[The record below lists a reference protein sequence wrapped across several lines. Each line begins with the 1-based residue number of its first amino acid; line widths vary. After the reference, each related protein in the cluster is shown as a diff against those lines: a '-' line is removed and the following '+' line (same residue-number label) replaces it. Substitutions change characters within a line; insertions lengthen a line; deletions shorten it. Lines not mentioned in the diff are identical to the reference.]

1 MDFIL
6 VPDAFAASET
16 RHALAQ
22 RNTMGAKVGSF
33 SVLLE
38 TLAALWLIDPSDL
51 DWDIAL
57 QEQALAMMDAFW
69 KERIRVDEPAT
80 IAELKA
86 GLQFLLNYLP
96 LGAQPAEILEPTNR
110 YERYYNDLVALFKR
124 IGERPVRDQLAE
136 QWLAEHQELYIEPLH
151 VYPRLDTERLYP
163 WQQQI
168 LSILAGKGWLAPEA
182 GKYEFIPKPS
192 PANECA
198 PTQQFAKAL
207 FHPEA
212 GMINCEGLHWLTC
225 RDHFHEVE
233 AVTSLI
239 QTALAQGTAP
249 ERIAV
254 VVPRGGDYEGWL
266 EKQFEYAGIIASN
279 LRPGNVT
286 FDWQAA
292 LINELLTN
300 LVQRDIPMA
309 RMSVMINP
317 LMPWSAGIGHK
328 LAEQFG
334 QRQALEPGVE
344 LSVEGVAMLELLQ
357 SLPEQTS
364 VAVMAWLD
372 AIAEQSGASRI
383 KGLGERRLTSLLENT
398 RRLLALYEDQSFDEQ
413 IKRVIRQ
420 TTVAAL
426 ESQEDRVRYLR
437 AVNILQEG
445 EPLPFQVD
453 ELFIVGFN
461 QGHYCYQ
468 PEHTGPIHR
477 DAWDQLASKA
487 SLAIPSVETSHLQW
501 QQDFAERLRR
511 ADSRITFLRATND
524 YQGASL
530 EPSETLLDMALCFQP
545 LKQLDPERLECPIM
559 QSDHP
564 LLRIASVK
572 LEVQEKPQLND
583 LQIDQSLMSAIRLR
597 QDGTANPES
606 PSSLEKLMQSP
617 LAWLLYRLRIKSRM
631 WAPQSP
637 EVSVQGTVAHKVFEL
652 FSSRQAE
659 PWNDA
664 LFDQLFDQ
672 SIEIE
677 APFLNAPQWGLKR
690 TQLRNKAY
698 RALNHFASW
707 CQQEGWRISEVELE
721 LQGELWGTPLRGF
734 VDAVLTN
741 GNQTLV
747 VDYKTSKHNSRLKQ
761 LDAGYD
767 LQTLIYR
774 ELYQQQNPGSLAM
787 SGYYTLNDATLLA
800 DQSLDPSDQLNVIQ
814 PQPTLEQQSANA
826 VTLVRQRLDEIN
838 NSTIRLNNTSD
849 EKDWDKRGI
858 KAYALTDNPVVAR
871 FTRASEED
879 AI

>member
-6 VPDAFAASET
+6 VPDALAASET

-22 RNTMGAKVGSF
+22 CNTMGAKVGSF

-38 TLAALWLIDPSDL
+38 TLAALWLIEPSEL

-57 QEQALAMMDAFW
+57 QEQALTMGDAFW
-69 KERIRVDEPAT
+69 KDSIRIDEPAT

-86 GLQFLLNYLP
+86 GLQFLFNYLP
-96 LGAQPAEILEPTNR
+96 LGIQPTEIQAPANR
-110 YERYYNDLVALFKR
+110 YERYYNDLVGLLER
-124 IGERPVRDQLAE
+124 IGERSGQDQLAE
-136 QWLAEHQELYIEPLH
+136 QWLAEHHDLCIEPLH
-151 VYPRLDTERLYP
+151 VYPRLDPERLYP
-163 WQQQI
+163 WQQQV
-168 LSILAGKGWLAPEA
+168 LSILAAKGWLAPEPD
-182 GKYEFIPKPS
+182 KYAFIPEPS
-192 PANECA
+192 PANQCS
-198 PTQQFAKAL
+198 PTQQFAKVV

-212 GMINCEGLHWLTC
+212 GTINCEGLHWLTC
-225 RDHFHEVE
+225 RDHAHEVE
-233 AVTSLI
+233 AVTCLI
-239 QTALAQGTAP
+239 QTALDQGTAP

-254 VVPRGGDYEGWL
+254 VVPRGADYEAWL
-266 EKQFEYAGIIASN
+266 ETHFEYAGIIASN
-279 LRPGNVT
+279 VRPGSVT

-292 LINELLTN
+292 LVHELLTN
-300 LVQRDIPMA
+300 LVQRDTPMA

-317 LMPWSAGIGHK
+317 LMPWSANIGHK

-334 QRQALEPGVE
+334 EGKALEPGVE
-344 LSVEGVAMLELLQ
+344 LSAEGGAMLELLK
-357 SLPEQTS
+357 SLPEQTPI
-364 VAVMAWLD
+364 AAMAWLS
-372 AIAEQSGASRI
+372 AIAEQIKAATI
-383 KGLGERRLTSLLENT
+383 KGLGKQRLTGLLENT
-398 RRLLALYEDQSFDEQ
+398 RRLMALYANEPFDEQ

-420 TTVAAL
+420 TPVAAL
-426 ESQEDRVRYLR
+426 EPQEDRNRYLS
-437 AVNILQEG
+437 AVNILRED
-445 EPLPFQVD
+445 EPLPFQVE
-453 ELFIVGFN
+453 ELFILGFN
-461 QGHYCYQ
+461 QGHYSYQ

-477 DAWDQLASKA
+477 DAWDQLASEA
-487 SLAIPSVETSHLQW
+487 CLGIPTVETSHLHW
-501 QQDFAERLRR
+501 QQGFSELLSR
-511 ADSRITFLRATND
+511 ADSRITFLRAMND

-530 EPSETLLDMALCFQP
+530 EPSETLLDMALCFQD

-564 LLRIASVK
+564 LLRTVPVK
-572 LEVQEKPQLND
+572 LEAPETPQLND
-583 LQIDQSLMSAIRLR
+583 LQIDQGLMSTIRFR
-597 QDGTANPES
+597 QDGTATPES

-659 PWNDA
+659 PWNEA

-698 RALNHFASW
+698 RALNHFANW

-721 LQGELWGTPLRGF
+721 LQGELWDTPLRGF

-747 VDYKTSKHNSRLKQ
+747 VDYKTSKHNRRLKQ

-774 ELYQQQNPGSLAM
+774 ELYQQQNSGSLAM

-838 NSTIRLNNTSD
+838 NGTIRLNHTSD
-849 EKDWDKRGI
+849 EKDWDKCGI

-871 FTRASEED
+871 FTRHS
-879 AI
+879 